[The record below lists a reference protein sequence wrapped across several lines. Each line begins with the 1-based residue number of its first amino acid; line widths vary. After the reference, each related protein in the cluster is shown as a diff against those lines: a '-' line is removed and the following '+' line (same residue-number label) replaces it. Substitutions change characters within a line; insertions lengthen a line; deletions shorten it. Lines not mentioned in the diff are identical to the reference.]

1 MEINPDSITLF
12 PSNKDKN
19 VKFVPNFVLDVL
31 YYLKHQLVKNII
43 VSMDIDL
50 LLMMQELEHV
60 QYVPEVML
68 LDVLPIITEMKK

>member
-12 PSNKDKN
+12 PLNKDKN

-31 YYLKHQLVKNII
+31 YYLKLQLVKNII

-50 LLMMQELEHV
+50 LLMMKELENV
-60 QYVPEVML
+60 KYVPEVML
-68 LDVLPIITEMKK
+68 LDVLPIITEMKR